1 MLECWYNT
9 IVSETITPEFEM
21 KKRVLPVLLAGLMVL
36 GFSGCQKADP
46 TEILQNA
53 MTKTQSLESVEYDAG
68 LSFDAEIS
76 GMRIGMDLDM
86 NLKAIND
93 KENPALAYTMSTSLM
108 GQDVNVDMIYQDGT
122 LYMDSMGY
130 KVKSAIDYDD
140 FIKDNGQIFDLTKLD
155 SEDVKDLTNLEMKMD
170 GDNIIFSFTAD
181 EKEGQDLLDAI
192 MQAMERE
199 SGGTTE
205 QIKLKS
211 LSGEYTVNKDGYLIG
226 QKIVMSCE
234 MTQDNIT
241 SAADI
246 TVDMSLVNP
255 GQTVE
260 IKVDDPDSY
269 QEASDNSIDSGIFG
283 DTTGGDDIYTESF

>member
-1 MLECWYNT
+1 
-9 IVSETITPEFEM
+9 M

-155 SEDVKDLTNLEMKMD
+155 SDDVKDLTNLEMKMD

-192 MQAMERE
+192 MQAMEME

>member
-1 MLECWYNT
+1 MLFQS
-9 IVSETITPEFEM
+9 IKM

-93 KENPALAYTMSTSLM
+93 KENPTMAYTVSTSLM

-140 FIKDNGQIFDLTKLD
+140 FVKKNGQLFELTKFD
-155 SEDVKDLTNLEMKMD
+155 SEDVKDLADLEMKMD

-192 MQAMERE
+192 MQAMEME
-199 SGGTTE
+199 SGDTAE

-211 LSGEYTVNKDGYLIG
+211 LSGEYTVNKDGYLTG

-234 MTQDNIT
+234 MTQDDIT

-246 TVDMSLVNP
+246 TLDLSLVNP

-260 IKVDDPDSY
+260 ITVDDPDSY

-283 DTTGGDDIYTESF
+283 DTTGGDDVYTESF

>member
-1 MLECWYNT
+1 
-9 IVSETITPEFEM
+9 M

-192 MQAMERE
+192 MQAMEME

>member
-1 MLECWYNT
+1 
-9 IVSETITPEFEM
+9 M

-93 KENPALAYTMSTSLM
+93 KENPAMAYTVSTSLM

-140 FIKDNGQIFDLTKLD
+140 FVKKNGQLFELTKFD
-155 SEDVKDLTNLEMKMD
+155 SEDVKDLADLEMKMD

-192 MQAMERE
+192 MQAMEME
-199 SGGTTE
+199 SGDTAE

-211 LSGEYTVNKDGYLIG
+211 LSGEYTVNKDGYLTG

-246 TVDMSLVNP
+246 TLDLSLVNP

-260 IKVDDPDSY
+260 ITVDDPDSY

-283 DTTGGDDIYTESF
+283 DTTGGDDVYTESF

>member
-1 MLECWYNT
+1 
-9 IVSETITPEFEM
+9 M

-76 GMRIGMDLDM
+76 GMRIGMDLEM
-86 NLKAIND
+86 NLKAINE

-108 GQDVNVDMIYQDGT
+108 GQDVNVNMIYQDGT

-192 MQAMERE
+192 MQAMEME
-199 SGGTTE
+199 SDGTTE

>member
-1 MLECWYNT
+1 
-9 IVSETITPEFEM
+9 M

-192 MQAMERE
+192 MQAMEME
-199 SGGTTE
+199 SDGTTE

>member
-1 MLECWYNT
+1 
-9 IVSETITPEFEM
+9 M

-108 GQDVNVDMIYQDGT
+108 GQDVNIDMIYQDGT

-192 MQAMERE
+192 MQAMEME
-199 SGGTTE
+199 SDGTTE

>member
-1 MLECWYNT
+1 
-9 IVSETITPEFEM
+9 M

-108 GQDVNVDMIYQDGT
+108 GQDVNVNMIYQDGT

-192 MQAMERE
+192 MQAMEME
-199 SGGTTE
+199 SDGTTE

>member
-1 MLECWYNT
+1 
-9 IVSETITPEFEM
+9 M

-46 TEILQNA
+46 TEILQSA

-108 GQDVNVDMIYQDGT
+108 GQDVNIDMIYQDGT

-155 SEDVKDLTNLEMKMD
+155 SEDVKDLTDLEMKMD

-192 MQAMERE
+192 MQAMEMD
-199 SGGTTE
+199 SGDTTE

-211 LSGEYTVNKDGYLIG
+211 LSGEYTVNKDGYLTG

-246 TVDMSLVNP
+246 TVDLSLVNP

-269 QEASDNSIDSGIFG
+269 QDASDNSLDSGIYG
-283 DTTGGDDIYTESF
+283 NTTGGDDIYTESF

>member
-1 MLECWYNT
+1 
-9 IVSETITPEFEM
+9 M

-93 KENPALAYTMSTSLM
+93 KENPAMAYTVSTSLM
-108 GQDVNVDMIYQDGT
+108 GQDVNVDMTYQDGT

-140 FIKDNGQIFDLTKLD
+140 FVKKNGQLFELTKFD
-155 SEDVKDLTNLEMKMD
+155 SEDVKDLADLEMKMD

-192 MQAMERE
+192 MQAMEME
-199 SGGTTE
+199 SGDTAE

-211 LSGEYTVNKDGYLIG
+211 LSGEYTVNKDGYLTG

-234 MTQDNIT
+234 MTQDDIT

-246 TVDMSLVNP
+246 TLDLSLVNP

-260 IKVDDPDSY
+260 ITVDDPDSY

-283 DTTGGDDIYTESF
+283 DTTGGDDVYTESF

>member
-1 MLECWYNT
+1 
-9 IVSETITPEFEM
+9 M

-93 KENPALAYTMSTSLM
+93 KENPVMAYTVSTSLM

-140 FIKDNGQIFDLTKLD
+140 FVKKNGQLFELTKFD
-155 SEDVKDLTNLEMKMD
+155 SEDVKDLADLEMKMD

-192 MQAMERE
+192 MQAMEME
-199 SGGTTE
+199 SGDTAE

-211 LSGEYTVNKDGYLIG
+211 LSGEYTVNKDGYLTG

-234 MTQDNIT
+234 MTQDDIT

-246 TVDMSLVNP
+246 TLDLSLVNP

-260 IKVDDPDSY
+260 ITVDDPDSY

-283 DTTGGDDIYTESF
+283 DTTGGDDVYTESF